1 MNGRTALAVKN
12 IGASVILKG
21 GSILISFFLVPLTLG
36 YLNAYEYG
44 IWLTLNSV
52 LSWVYLLDLG
62 LGNGLRNKLTEAI
75 AKNDFNLGR
84 IYVSTSFFFM
94 TLIVIGFYTLFLLSQ
109 QFLDWYAILN
119 VDPSRVGHLNSIVT
133 IVFAFVCLNFL
144 LKMIGNIY
152 MSFQLP
158 AVNDMLSF
166 IGSSISLCVIF
177 ILTKTTDGSLMD
189 VAATFSGVPAIVYI
203 VAYPLTFRRY
213 PKLRP
218 AYRYVK
224 KEYFRELISLGVN
237 FFLIQIA
244 VIVLYMSSNVLI
256 SNLFGPEEVTPY
268 NIAFKLFSVV
278 STVFTI
284 IVTPVWSSVTDAFT
298 RNDIPWIK
306 RTIRHLLLVWGGFI
320 LLSVCMVILSP
331 WIYRLWIGDK
341 VHIPMT
347 LTVLCAVYM
356 IVITFTNVFISV
368 INGLGKLRVQLI
380 AAFIQSATYIP
391 LAILLGRQLGV
402 AGIIGALIIVC
413 LITIVWSP
421 YQCIKL
427 LRGEAKGIWNK

>member
-1 MNGRTALAVKN
+1 M
-12 IGASVILKG
+12 
-21 GSILISFFLVPLTLG
+21 TLG
-36 YLNAYEYG
+36 YLDSYEYG

-94 TLIVIGFYTLFLLSQ
+94 TLIAIGFYILFLLSQ
-109 QFLDWYAILN
+109 QILDWYAILN
-119 VDPSRVGHLNSIVT
+119 IDPSRVAHLNSIVT

-144 LKMIGNIY
+144 LKIIGNIY
-152 MSFQLP
+152 MSFQFP

-166 IGSSISLCVIF
+166 ISSCISLCVIF

-189 VAATFSGVPAIVYI
+189 VATTFSGVPVIVYI

-237 FFLIQIA
+237 FFLIQMA
-244 VIVLYMSSNVLI
+244 VIVLYMSSNILI

-268 NIAFKLFSVV
+268 NIAFKLFSIV

-284 IVTPVWSSVTDAFT
+284 IITPVWSSVTDAFT
-298 RNDIPWIK
+298 RNDVAWIK
-306 RTIRHLLLVWGGFI
+306 RTIRYLLLIWGGFT

-341 VHIPMT
+341 VYIPT
-347 LTVLCAVYM
+347 PLTILCAVYVT
-356 IVITFTNVFISV
+356 VITFTNVFIYV

-391 LAILLGRQLGV
+391 LAIILGRQLGV
-402 AGIIGALIIVC
+402 SGIIAALIIVC

-427 LRGEAKGIWNK
+427 LRGEAKGVWNK